1 MPDRLGFDKVAQKFR
16 KFHIQGLIIIGG
28 FEVTTA
34 ILQYS
39 LGCASRFIHNV
50 TLWCVVLCCDVVWCD
65 VV

>member
-39 LGCASRFIHNV
+39 LGRVLYI
-50 TLWCVVLCCDVVWCD
+50 TLHYGVLCCDVVWCG